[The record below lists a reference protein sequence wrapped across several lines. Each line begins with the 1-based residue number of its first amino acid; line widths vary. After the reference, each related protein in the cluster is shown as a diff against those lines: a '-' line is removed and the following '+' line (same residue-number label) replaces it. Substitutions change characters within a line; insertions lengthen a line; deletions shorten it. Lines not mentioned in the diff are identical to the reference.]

1 MKADR
6 SPGEARPAAT
16 SDETAH
22 EKVERRYRYLKAQA
36 EHEGSTDD
44 DTVVFRMPEMD
55 ATLSDVP
62 PRQPRRLRRRDV
74 RKRWDGFSDA
84 EVYCLFDIFR
94 ELDRWHQFG
103 RGIEPE
109 RSLAA
114 ELERECRRRGLVGDE

>member
-16 SDETAH
+16 A
-22 EKVERRYRYLKAQA
+22 
-36 EHEGSTDD
+36 D

-62 PRQPRRLRRRDV
+62 PRQPRRLRRRDI

-84 EVYCLFDIFR
+84 EVYCLSDIFR

-109 RSLAA
+109 RRLMA

>member
-16 SDETAH
+16 A
-22 EKVERRYRYLKAQA
+22 
-36 EHEGSTDD
+36 D

-62 PRQPRRLRRRDV
+62 PRQPRRLGRRASRRR
-74 RKRWDGFSDA
+74 WEGFSSV
-84 EVYCLFDIFR
+84 EVYCLLDILK
-94 ELDRWHQFG
+94 ELDRRHQFA

-109 RSLAA
+109 RSLMA
-114 ELERECRRRGLVGDE
+114 ELERECRRRGIVGEDE